1 MGFVLHIMMCTVEI
15 LFIKVGKLRVG
26 KTHEVSLLPFLFAL
40 LLLEVGDERSI
51 GNIF

>member
-26 KTHEVSLLPFLFAL
+26 KTLKSLLPSLFAL
-40 LLLEVGDERSI
+40 LLLEVGDESSI